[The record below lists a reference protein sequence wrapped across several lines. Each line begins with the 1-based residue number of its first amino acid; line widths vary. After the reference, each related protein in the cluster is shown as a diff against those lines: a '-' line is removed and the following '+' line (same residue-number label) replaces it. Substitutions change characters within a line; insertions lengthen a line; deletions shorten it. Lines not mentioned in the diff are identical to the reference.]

1 MVLDNLSVR
10 HKTFGV
16 GTVIATQGKYMTVRF
31 EIGDKNFV
39 YPDSFE
45 RFLTLADGTISEEI
59 ATDLARAIAAKQ
71 EIIDKK
77 NQENLR
83 SMMHG
88 IVIPGKET
96 MDNDEEHEGDGDNE
110 DKSGSGMDI

>member
-10 HKTFGV
+10 HKAFGI
-16 GTVIATQGKYMTVRF
+16 GTVISTQGKYMTVRF
-31 EIGDKNFV
+31 ESGDKNFI

-45 RFLTLADGTISEEI
+45 KFLTLADGTISEEI
-59 ATDLARAIAAKQ
+59 ARDLASALAAKK

-88 IVIPGKET
+88 IVIPGKEN
-96 MDNDEEHEGDGDNE
+96 MELDEEHEGDGENE
-110 DKSGSGMDI
+110 EKSGSGIES